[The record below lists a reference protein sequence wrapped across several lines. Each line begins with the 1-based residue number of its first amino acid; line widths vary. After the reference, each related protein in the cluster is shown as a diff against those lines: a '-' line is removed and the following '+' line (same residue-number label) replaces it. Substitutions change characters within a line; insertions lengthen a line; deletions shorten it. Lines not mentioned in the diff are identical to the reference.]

1 MVNRPLPF
9 WERFFVSLSSLSK
22 YEGGYVVYNQVFKCV
37 KYELLFKIRRKKH
50 DDERRNTFLL

>member
-37 KYELLFKIRRKKH
+37 KYELLFKIRPAIKSQ
-50 DDERRNTFLL
+50 ENNE